1 MANMSRK
8 CTALFVSDE
17 KQCQDPATSL
27 NGLFCN
33 FHSRQCQGLYK
44 GYKRRNAQLDSMRA
58 ALPTFLAESSIP
70 LANHTFAELE
80 DETTL
85 RELHDHLFL
94 RYQLLGRVIRA
105 RQLHHSRFYA
115 SNLDYGHQH
124 FLDGLQN
131 EKFIV
136 LRALERLERRTADIL
151 YKKQQWF
158 NWVRNL
164 EDEEEAHRENEK
176 KKVKKEA
183 ALFQR
188 HWKEVSTRMRKLRA
202 KEDAKRQ
209 AEYLERAYHEM
220 ASQRGVDEDDEEA
233 WDPIEDVI
241 EDQRGNYVELIQHF
255 LWDEQKKQK
264 ATEAEGEGAK
274 DSATISSKPPH
285 DDASS
290 SPSTTAP
297 TESSSQKPQEK
308 LPLTEAQSKA
318 ESKQGPLDKP
328 ATTAT
333 VSKSKSSKNKSKK
346 SKNSETVKEIPGQVK
361 LETKSE
367 MRQRLSEGMEYEH
380 GGGWLIRGT
389 LENPTETLWKT
400 VPIPDDEIDKLLAEI
415 AEIKQLL
422 FCRLLLAH
430 AALLPAALRASS
442 VEDFLQDPEVSEPDL
457 RDLCLKMEQPGLQEL
472 RDACADLGRND
483 EGGQDMDDH
492 EEDQQIVTKSGGRP
506 MFPRFPGSIPRNWVS
521 KREKELRKHREQ
533 TMELNNGASFVDFG
547 SIDDEGQYQIKKI
560 RIKVC
565 GRYIYDYPSEKAM
578 LRGGWLHFSIIAKE
592 SSLFDAMTLC
602 RNWDEFYELTILAS
616 FQYFPASNWAT
627 WVGETKRQQ
636 MLQLASSGPLSV
648 SGCLFELTTHYRDLF
663 LTSRTIKLIN

>member
-1 MANMSRK
+1 MSRK

-285 DDASS
+285 DDAVEPSS

-492 EEDQQIVTKSGGRP
+492 EEDQQIVTKSEGRP

-636 MLQLASSGPLSV
+636 MLQLVSSGPLSV
-648 SGCLFELTTHYRDLF
+648 SGCLFELTTHDRDLF

>member
-1 MANMSRK
+1 MSRK

-27 NGLFCN
+27 NGLFCH

-58 ALPTFLAESSIP
+58 ALPTFLAESCIP
-70 LANHTFAELE
+70 LANQTFAELE
-80 DETTL
+80 DVITL
-85 RELHDHLFL
+85 TELHHHLFL

-124 FLDGLQN
+124 FLGGLQN
-131 EKFIV
+131 EKYIV
-136 LRALERLERRTADIL
+136 LRALERLERRTTDIL

-158 NWVRNL
+158 DWVRNL

-188 HWKEVSTRMRKLRA
+188 HWKEVSARMRELRA

-209 AEYLERAYHEM
+209 AEYLEQAYHEM
-220 ASQRGVDEDDEEA
+220 TSQHEADEDDEEA

-241 EDQRGNYVELIQHF
+241 EDQRGKYVELIRHF
-255 LWDEQKKQK
+255 LWDEQEKQK
-264 ATEAEGEGAK
+264 ATEAEGAK
-274 DSATISSKPPH
+274 DSATISSQRPH
-285 DDASS
+285 DDVTGQ
-290 SPSTTAP
+290 SPSPLTTTL
-297 TESSSQKPQEK
+297 TESSSQKPEEK
-308 LPLTEAQSKA
+308 LPLTEVQWQA
-318 ESKQGPLDKP
+318 ESKQDPLDKP

-333 VSKSKSSKNKSKK
+333 ATKSKSSRSKSKK
-346 SKNSETVKEIPGQVK
+346 SKNSETVEKIPGQVK

-380 GGGWLIRGT
+380 GAGWVIQGT
-389 LENPTETLWKT
+389 LENPTETMWKT
-400 VPIPDDEIDKLLAEI
+400 VPIPDDEIDRLLVEI
-415 AEIKQLL
+415 TEIKQLL

-442 VEDFLQDPEVSEPDL
+442 VEDFLQDPEVNESDL
-457 RDLCLKMEQPGLQEL
+457 RDLCLKMEQPGFQEL

-483 EGGQDMDDH
+483 ENDQYMDDH
-492 EEDQQIVTKSGGRP
+492 EEDQQSVPKPEGRS
-506 MFPRFPGSIPRNWVS
+506 MFPGLAGSIPKNWVS

-533 TMELNNGASFVDFG
+533 IMELNSGASFVNFG
-547 SIDDEGQYQIKKI
+547 NIDDEGQYQIKKI
-560 RIKVC
+560 RVKVC
-565 GRYIYDYPSEKAM
+565 GRYIYNYPSEKAM
-578 LRGGWLHFSIIAKE
+578 LRGGWLHFSIIAKGC
-592 SSLFDAMTLC
+592 SLFDAMTLC

-627 WVGETKRQQ
+627 WVGDSKRQQ
-636 MLQLASSGPLSV
+636 MLQLVSSGLSV
-648 SGCLFELTTHYRDLF
+648 L
-663 LTSRTIKLIN
+663 

>member
-1 MANMSRK
+1 MSRK

-27 NGLFCN
+27 NGLFCY
-33 FHSRQCQGLYK
+33 FHSKQCQGLYK

-58 ALPTFLAESSIP
+58 ALPTFLAKSYIP
-70 LANHTFAELE
+70 LANQTFAELE

-85 RELHDHLFL
+85 TELHDHLFL

-124 FLDGLQN
+124 FVDVLQN
-131 EKFIV
+131 EKYIV
-136 LRALERLERRTADIL
+136 LRALERLERRTADVL

-188 HWKEVSTRMRKLRA
+188 HWKEVSARMRELRA

-209 AEYLERAYHEM
+209 AEYLEQVYHERT
-220 ASQRGVDEDDEEA
+220 SQHNVDEDDEEA
-233 WDPIEDVI
+233 WDPIEGVI
-241 EDQRGNYVELIQHF
+241 EDQRGNYVDLIRLF
-255 LWDEQKKQK
+255 LWDEQEKQR
-264 ATEAEGEGAK
+264 ATEAEGAK
-274 DSATISSKPPH
+274 DSATISSQPPH
-285 DDASS
+285 DDVVGR
-290 SPSTTAP
+290 SPSPLTTTP
-297 TESSSQKPQEK
+297 TELPSQKPQGK
-308 LPLTEAQSKA
+308 LPLTEVQSKA

-328 ATTAT
+328 ATTT
-333 VSKSKSSKNKSKK
+333 TITKPKNSKNKSKK
-346 SKNSETVKEIPGQVK
+346 LKKPETVEEIPGQVK

-380 GGGWLIRGT
+380 GGGWVIRGT
-389 LENPTETLWKT
+389 LENPTETMWKT
-400 VPIPDDEIDKLLAEI
+400 VPIPDDEIDKLLVEI

-430 AALLPAALRASS
+430 VALLPAALRASS
-442 VEDFLQDPEVSEPDL
+442 VEDFLQDPEVNESDL

-483 EGGQDMDDH
+483 EDDQDMNNR
-492 EEDQQIVTKSGGRP
+492 EEDQQIVPKSGGRP
-506 MFPRFPGSIPRNWVS
+506 MFPKLAGSIPKNWVS
-521 KREKELRKHREQ
+521 KREKELKKHREQ
-533 TMELNNGASFVDFG
+533 TMELNSGASFVDFG

-560 RIKVC
+560 RVKVC
-565 GRYIYDYPSEKAM
+565 GRYIYNYPSEKAM
-578 LRGGWLHFSIIAKE
+578 LRGGWLHFSIIAKG

-616 FQYFPASNWAT
+616 FQYFPTSNWAT
-627 WVGETKRQQ
+627 WVGDRKRQQ
-636 MLQLASSGPLSV
+636 MLQLVSSGL
-648 SGCLFELTTHYRDLF
+648 
-663 LTSRTIKLIN
+663 

>member
-1 MANMSRK
+1 MSRK

-33 FHSRQCQGLYK
+33 FHSKQCQGLYK

-70 LANHTFAELE
+70 LANQTFAELE
-80 DETTL
+80 DGTTL
-85 RELHDHLFL
+85 TELHDHLFL

-131 EKFIV
+131 EKYIV
-136 LRALERLERRTADIL
+136 LRALERLERRTADVL
-151 YKKQQWF
+151 YEKQQWF

-188 HWKEVSTRMRKLRA
+188 HWKEVSARMRELRA
-202 KEDAKRQ
+202 KEDVKRQ
-209 AEYLERAYHEM
+209 AEYLEQAYHER
-220 ASQRGVDEDDEEA
+220 ASQHNVDEDDEEA
-233 WDPIEDVI
+233 WDPIEGVI
-241 EDQRGNYVELIQHF
+241 EDQRGNYVELIRHF
-255 LWDEQKKQK
+255 LWDLQEKPK
-264 ATEAEGEGAK
+264 ATEAEGAK
-274 DSATISSKPPH
+274 DSATISSQPPH
-285 DDASS
+285 GDVMGRPL
-290 SPSTTAP
+290 SPLTTTP
-297 TESSSQKPQEK
+297 TESPSQNPQEK
-308 LPLTEAQSKA
+308 PPRTEVQSKA
-318 ESKQGPLDKP
+318 ESKQGPLDKLT
-328 ATTAT
+328 TTAT
-333 VSKSKSSKNKSKK
+333 VTNSKGSKSKGKK
-346 SKNSETVKEIPGQVK
+346 SKNYETVKEIPGQVK

-380 GGGWLIRGT
+380 GAGWVVRGT
-389 LENPTETLWKT
+389 LENPTETMWKT
-400 VPIPDDEIDKLLAEI
+400 VPIPDDEIDKLLVEI

-442 VEDFLQDPEVSEPDL
+442 VDDFLQDPEVNESDL

-483 EGGQDMDDH
+483 EDDQDIDDY
-492 EEDQQIVTKSGGRP
+492 EEDQQIVPESEGRSVL
-506 MFPRFPGSIPRNWVS
+506 RRLAGLIPKNWVS
-521 KREKELRKHREQ
+521 KREKELRERREQ
-533 TMELNNGASFVDFG
+533 TMELNSGASFVDFG
-547 SIDDEGQYQIKKI
+547 SIDDERQYQIKKI
-560 RIKVC
+560 RVKVC
-565 GRYIYDYPSEKAM
+565 GRYIYNYPSEKAM
-578 LRGGWLHFSIIAKE
+578 LRGGWLHFSIIAKG

-602 RNWDEFYELTILAS
+602 RNWDEFYELMILAS

-627 WVGETKRQQ
+627 WVGDRKRQQ
-636 MLQLASSGPLSV
+636 MLQLVSSGL
-648 SGCLFELTTHYRDLF
+648 
-663 LTSRTIKLIN
+663 

>member
-1 MANMSRK
+1 MSRK

-33 FHSRQCQGLYK
+33 FHSKQCQGLYK

-58 ALPTFLAESSIP
+58 DLPTFLAESSIP
-70 LANHTFAELE
+70 LANQTFAELE

-85 RELHDHLFL
+85 TELHDHLFL
-94 RYQLLGRVIRA
+94 QYQLLGRVIRA

-131 EKFIV
+131 EKYIV
-136 LRALERLERRTADIL
+136 LRALERLERRTAEVL
-151 YKKQQWF
+151 YKMQQWF
-158 NWVRNL
+158 DWVRNL

-188 HWKEVSTRMRKLRA
+188 HWKEVSARMRELRA

-209 AEYLERAYHEM
+209 AEYLDQAYHERT
-220 ASQRGVDEDDEEA
+220 SQHKVDEDDDDDEA
-233 WDPIEDVI
+233 WDPIEGVI
-241 EDQRGNYVELIQHF
+241 EDQRGNYVELIRHF
-255 LWDEQKKQK
+255 LWDEQEKQK
-264 ATEAEGEGAK
+264 ATEAEGAK
-274 DSATISSKPPH
+274 DSATISSQPPH
-285 DDASS
+285 DDVVGR
-290 SPSTTAP
+290 SPSPLTTTP
-297 TESSSQKPQEK
+297 TESPSQKPQEK
-308 LPLTEAQSKA
+308 LPLTEVQSKA

-333 VSKSKSSKNKSKK
+333 VTKSKSSKSKSKK

-380 GGGWLIRGT
+380 GGGWVIQGT
-389 LENPTETLWKT
+389 LENPTETMWKT
-400 VPIPDDEIDKLLAEI
+400 VPIPDDEIDKLLVEI

-442 VEDFLQDPEVSEPDL
+442 VEDFLQDPEVNESDL

-483 EGGQDMDDH
+483 EDDQDMDNH
-492 EEDQQIVTKSGGRP
+492 EEDQKTMPKSKGRP
-506 MFPRFPGSIPRNWVS
+506 MFPRLAGSIPKNWVP

-533 TMELNNGASFVDFG
+533 TMELNSGASFVDFG

-560 RIKVC
+560 RVKVC
-565 GRYIYDYPSEKAM
+565 GRYIYNYPSEKAM
-578 LRGGWLHFSIIAKE
+578 LRGGWLHFSIIAKG
-592 SSLFDAMTLC
+592 SSLSDAMTLC

-627 WVGETKRQQ
+627 WVGDRKRQQ
-636 MLQLASSGPLSV
+636 MLQLASNGL
-648 SGCLFELTTHYRDLF
+648 
-663 LTSRTIKLIN
+663 

>member
-1 MANMSRK
+1 MSRN
-8 CTALFVSDE
+8 CTALFVSDRR
-17 KQCQDPATSL
+17 QCQDPATSL

-58 ALPTFLAESSIP
+58 ALPRFLAETSIP
-70 LANHTFAELE
+70 LANQTFAELE

-85 RELHDHLFL
+85 TELHDHLFL

-115 SNLDYGHQH
+115 SSLDYGHQH

-131 EKFIV
+131 EKHIV
-136 LRALERLERRTADIL
+136 LRALERLERRTADVL

-158 NWVRNL
+158 NWVRHL

-188 HWKEVSTRMRKLRA
+188 HWKEVSAWMRELRA

-209 AEYLERAYHEM
+209 VEYLEQAYHERT
-220 ASQRGVDEDDEEA
+220 SQHEVDEDNEEA

-241 EDQRGNYVELIQHF
+241 EDQRGKYVELIQHF
-255 LWDEQKKQK
+255 LWDEQEEQK
-264 ATEAEGEGAK
+264 ATEAEGAN
-274 DSATISSKPPH
+274 DSATISSQPPH
-285 DDASS
+285 DDVVGRLP
-290 SPSTTAP
+290 SPLTTTS

-308 LPLTEAQSKA
+308 LPLTEVQLKA
-318 ESKQGPLDKP
+318 ESKQGSLDKA
-328 ATTAT
+328 ATTASFT
-333 VSKSKSSKNKSKK
+333 KSKSSKSKSKK
-346 SKNSETVKEIPGQVK
+346 PKNLETVEEIRGQVK

-380 GGGWLIRGT
+380 GAGWVIQGS
-389 LENPTETLWKT
+389 LENPTETMWKT
-400 VPIPDDEIDKLLAEI
+400 VPIPDDEIDKLLVEI
-415 AEIKQLL
+415 AEIKHLL
-422 FCRLLLAH
+422 FCRLVLAH

-442 VEDFLQDPEVSEPDL
+442 VEDFLQDPEVNESDL
-457 RDLCLKMEQPGLQEL
+457 RDLCLKMDQPGLQEL

-483 EGGQDMDDH
+483 EDDQDMDDD
-492 EEDQQIVTKSGGRP
+492 EEDQQTVPNSEGRP
-506 MFPRFPGSIPRNWVS
+506 TFPRLAGSIPKNWVS

-533 TMELNNGASFVDFG
+533 TMELNNGAGLVNFG
-547 SIDDEGQYQIKKI
+547 SIDDEGQYKIKKI
-560 RIKVC
+560 RVKVC
-565 GRYIYDYPSEKAM
+565 GRYIYNYPSEKAM
-578 LRGGWLHFSIIAKE
+578 LRGGWLHFSIIAKG

-627 WVGETKRQQ
+627 WVGDRKRQQ
-636 MLQLASSGPLSV
+636 MLQLVSSGLYV
-648 SGCLFELTTHYRDLF
+648 FTGCLL
-663 LTSRTIKLIN
+663 S

>member
-1 MANMSRK
+1 MSHK

-33 FHSRQCQGLYK
+33 FHSKQCQGLYK

-58 ALPTFLAESSIP
+58 ALPTFLAESSTP
-70 LANHTFAELE
+70 LANQTFAELE
-80 DETTL
+80 DEATL
-85 RELHDHLFL
+85 TELHDHLFL

-131 EKFIV
+131 EKYIV

-164 EDEEEAHRENEK
+164 EDEEEANRENEK

-188 HWKEVSTRMRKLRA
+188 HWKEVSARMRELRA

-209 AEYLERAYHEM
+209 AEYLEQAYHERT
-220 ASQRGVDEDDEEA
+220 SQHKVDEDDEEA
-233 WDPIEDVI
+233 WDPIEGVI
-241 EDQRGNYVELIQHF
+241 EDQRGNYVELIRHF
-255 LWDEQKKQK
+255 LWDEQEKQK
-264 ATEAEGEGAK
+264 ATEAEGAK
-274 DSATISSKPPH
+274 DSATP
-285 DDASS
+285 
-290 SPSTTAP
+290 
-297 TESSSQKPQEK
+297 SSQPPRHDVVGRSPPPLTTTPTGSPGQKVQEK
-308 LPLTEAQSKA
+308 LPRTEVQSKA
-318 ESKQGPLDKP
+318 ESKQGLLDKP

-333 VSKSKSSKNKSKK
+333 VTKSKSSRNKSKK
-346 SKNSETVKEIPGQVK
+346 SKNSETVEEIPGQVK

-380 GGGWLIRGT
+380 GGGWIIQGT
-389 LENPTETLWKT
+389 LENPTETIWKT
-400 VPIPDDEIDKLLAEI
+400 VPIPDDEIDKLLVEI

-422 FCRLLLAH
+422 FSRLLLAH

-442 VEDFLQDPEVSEPDL
+442 VEDFLQDPEVNESDL
-457 RDLCLKMEQPGLQEL
+457 RDLCLKMERPGLQEL

-483 EGGQDMDDH
+483 EEGQDMDDH
-492 EEDQQIVTKSGGRP
+492 EEDQQVMPKLEDRR
-506 MFPRFPGSIPRNWVS
+506 MFPRLADPIPKNWVS
-521 KREKELRKHREQ
+521 KREKKLRKHREQ
-533 TMELNNGASFVDFG
+533 TMELDSGASFVNFD

-560 RIKVC
+560 RVKVC
-565 GRYIYDYPSEKAM
+565 GRYIYNYPSEKAM
-578 LRGGWLHFSIIAKE
+578 LRGGWLHFSIIAKG

-627 WVGETKRQQ
+627 WVGDRKRQQ
-636 MLQLASSGPLSV
+636 MLQLVSSGL
-648 SGCLFELTTHYRDLF
+648 
-663 LTSRTIKLIN
+663 